1 MEILIMF
8 LTPSEL
14 TNNLYGHVIDNITQN
29 DPQVSEQGISAAIGE
44 MKSYLAAYDADTIFS
59 ATGSARN
66 PLILENTKVIAI
78 WNILKLSSAETLYDT
93 WRERYD
99 RVVDFMT
106 KVAEGK
112 ITPDLPVRTGSDG
125 EISIRMRMGSN
136 PKFTHDV

>member
-1 MEILIMF
+1 M
-8 LTPSEL
+8 
-14 TNNLYGHVIDNITQN
+14 IDNITQN
-29 DPQVSEQGISAAIGE
+29 DPQVSEQAISAAIGE

-112 ITPDLPVRTGSDG
+112 ITPNLPVRTGSDG

>member
-1 MEILIMF
+1 MF

-29 DPQVSEQGISAAIGE
+29 DPQVSEQAISAAIGE

-66 PLILENTKVIAI
+66 PLILENTKVMAI

>member
-1 MEILIMF
+1 MF